1 MLLALWCSL
10 VLCQCT
16 AFGELS
22 FHNVKTSAICGASSQ
37 RYTGGEGTTFG
48 SFPMLRRTAPSS
60 PVGVRV
66 NFQAPARGYNRM
78 ATPLALR
85 AAPSPATEK
94 EQLPV
99 IKGLADD
106 FEYYA
111 KVDATIRELQ
121 AQLPS
126 LLTKPLTA
134 LTASRVYTKECPL
147 VVVVESS
154 SVASAAAAPD
164 DDKASLQD
172 IENPEN
178 DKYEEDNKPKPSRQT
193 REITLTSS
201 TEELTSLSD
210 VIVLGTTA
218 AQQANNV
225 WSSTTNTPSTYVK
238 CQLWLDPSL
247 ETIRIPWKT
256 AIPVLGSP
264 SSTNRFDGFSEV
276 LLDSETGKIRK
287 HRILNVT
294 YNDTPMNGPAIGLA
308 LTTWQTAVNNVQQ
321 FPFIKSFLSPSTTSL
336 LAELRDGL
344 LDQAA
349 SAASQ
354 RQSKNLEDPSSV
366 ETPLVFVV
374 PEKYSISSSLSWVNS
389 STTDILQLDKN
400 GIPFPGSSEW
410 TQYARAHQSL
420 ATFCDSVIPI
430 LSGSSFSK
438 NAGEE
443 VTRLFSNNVTLT
455 SSILDDSVLL
465 RGRENIASYY
475 TSLALARR
483 GAGGS
488 WTLTKAEVDW
498 KNYSVTIDYKAA
510 LNSVPTM
517 SPWAIQGRDVYYLEC
532 SDATQGKDPVIQR
545 IQQVKFA
552 VSTQDGSMKLD
563 NKFVMENLVRTVEQG
578 GLFGS
583 GRDILSDLL
592 LRQVAGAGERTA
604 IAGRTS
610 GPNAAASSK
619 SNVESA
625 RTSTTGIQPRRLPL
639 AAAANIFHLMSDLH
653 DQLDVLLDVT
663 ADSDSNR
670 VALPA
675 VEYIA
680 DSVELRGYLGE
691 TLVRGSTLY
700 QSVLGAILTA
710 LRRSVAQKSLIVVK
724 TPPKRVIELT
734 PTGVI
739 RLSLT
744 LQLRLGSPIGS
755 NRLFPEAVAEVA
767 SAVSVPLTLELVSD
781 YVLDP
786 RTGQIEQHRLVESRV
801 NGQLTPGDV
810 LSRSVQRL
818 LMRSSDDSNN
828 QSDDDALL
836 RPLSDALAWLRSISG
851 GPGLNGG

>member
-1 MLLALWCSL
+1 MIRRA
-10 VLCQCT
+10 
-16 AFGELS
+16 
-22 FHNVKTSAICGASSQ
+22 ASS
-37 RYTGGEGTTFG
+37 
-48 SFPMLRRTAPSS
+48 S
-60 PVGVRV
+60 PKGVRV
-66 NFQAPARGYNRM
+66 NPPTPAKGYKWINI
-78 ATPLALR
+78 PLVLR
-85 AAPSPATEK
+85 AAPSPATETEK
-94 EQLPV
+94 LPV
-99 IKGLADD
+99 IKGLSDD

-121 AQLPS
+121 AQLPR
-126 LLTKPLTA
+126 LLTTPLTA
-134 LTASRVYTKECPL
+134 LAASRVFNKECPL

-154 SVASAAAAPD
+154 TITSAAAASD
-164 DDKASLQD
+164 DDKTSVQD
-172 IENPEN
+172 SENHEN
-178 DKYEEDNKPKPSRQT
+178 DNYEEENHPKPSKQT
-193 REITLTSS
+193 REITLTTS

-210 VIVLGTTA
+210 IIVLGTTA
-218 AQQANNV
+218 AQKANSV

-256 AIPVLGSP
+256 AVPVLGSP
-264 SSTNRFDGFSEV
+264 PSTNRFDGFSEV

-294 YNDTPMNGPAIGLA
+294 YNDTPMNGPTIGLA

-354 RQSKNLEDPSSV
+354 RQSKNLEDPSSL
-366 ETPLVFVV
+366 EPPMVFVV
-374 PEKYSISSSLSWVNS
+374 PEKYSTSSSALWVNS
-389 STTDILQLDKN
+389 STTDLLQLDKN

-455 SSILDDSVLL
+455 SSIVDDSVLL
-465 RGRENIASYY
+465 RGRENIAGYY

-498 KNYSVTIDYKAA
+498 KNYSVTIDYRAT

-517 SPWAIQGRDVYYLEC
+517 SPWAIQGRDIYYLEC
-532 SDATQGKDPVIQR
+532 SDVTQGKEPVIQR
-545 IQQVKFA
+545 IQQVKFV

-578 GLFGS
+578 GLLGS

-592 LRQVAGAGERTA
+592 LRQVAGAGERTT
-604 IAGRTS
+604 IAGRT
-610 GPNAAASSK
+610 GRPNAAAISK
-619 SNVESA
+619 SNTESA
-625 RTSTTGIQPRRLPL
+625 RSSTADIRAQRLPV

-663 ADSDSNR
+663 TDSDSKR
-670 VALPA
+670 VVLPA

-680 DSVELRGYLGE
+680 DSIELRGYLGE

-744 LQLRLGSPIGS
+744 LQLRLGSLIGS
-755 NRLFPEAVAEVA
+755 NRLFPEAVADVA

-810 LSRSVQRL
+810 LSRSIQRF
-818 LMRSSDDSNN
+818 LMRSSEDSNN
-828 QSDDDALL
+828 QTDDDAFL
-836 RPLSDALAWLRSISG
+836 RPLSDALGWLRSIGG